1 MLNKTIK
8 FLSKKEDVGKRLDVV
23 IVNYLDNF
31 TRTSIKKLIEL
42 NKVKINDLVI
52 NSPSRKVK
60 DNDKILIN
68 LHYEKRK
75 NVIPS
80 NIDID
85 IIYEDK
91 DILIINKSPGMVVH
105 PGAGNFSNTLVNA
118 LIFKYKKNLSD
129 LNGETRPGIVHR
141 IDKETS
147 GILVIAKNN
156 YAHSELGKQFQN
168 HNIKRKYVA
177 LIWGVIRPLNGNIR
191 TLISRSK
198 KNRQLMSVS
207 DIKGKEAI
215 TNYKTKRIFNIKDIP
230 KISLVEFELET
241 GRTHQI
247 RVHMSYKGCP
257 ILGDKKYG
265 KRKTKFK
272 KLDKEFKDELTSINR
287 QILHAKTLGFEHPT
301 SKNFVN
307 FDTDLPKDFQ
317 KILDLLKKLSN

>member
-147 GILVIAKNN
+147 GILVVAKNN

-247 RVHMSYKGCP
+247 RVHMSYKGSP

-265 KRKTKFK
+265 KRKITFK
-272 KLDKEFKDELTSINR
+272 KLDKEFKDELASINR

>member
-52 NSPSRKVK
+52 NSPSRKIK

-177 LIWGVIRPLNGNIR
+177 LIWGVIRPLNGKIR

>member
-1 MLNKTIK
+1 
-8 FLSKKEDVGKRLDVV
+8 
-23 IVNYLDNF
+23 
-31 TRTSIKKLIEL
+31 
-42 NKVKINDLVI
+42 
-52 NSPSRKVK
+52 
-60 DNDKILIN
+60 
-68 LHYEKRK
+68 
-75 NVIPS
+75 
-80 NIDID
+80 
-85 IIYEDK
+85 
-91 DILIINKSPGMVVH
+91 
-105 PGAGNFSNTLVNA
+105 
-118 LIFKYKKNLSD
+118 
-129 LNGETRPGIVHR
+129 
-141 IDKETS
+141 
-147 GILVIAKNN
+147 
-156 YAHSELGKQFQN
+156 
-168 HNIKRKYVA
+168 
-177 LIWGVIRPLNGNIR
+177 
-191 TLISRSK
+191 
-198 KNRQLMSVS
+198 MSVS

>member
-177 LIWGVIRPLNGNIR
+177 LIWGVIRPLNGKIR

>member
-147 GILVIAKNN
+147 GILVVAKNN

>member
-1 MLNKTIK
+1 
-8 FLSKKEDVGKRLDVV
+8 
-23 IVNYLDNF
+23 
-31 TRTSIKKLIEL
+31 
-42 NKVKINDLVI
+42 
-52 NSPSRKVK
+52 
-60 DNDKILIN
+60 
-68 LHYEKRK
+68 
-75 NVIPS
+75 
-80 NIDID
+80 
-85 IIYEDK
+85 
-91 DILIINKSPGMVVH
+91 MVVH

-147 GILVIAKNN
+147 GILVVAKNN

-265 KRKTKFK
+265 KRKKKFK

>member
-8 FLSKKEDVGKRLDVV
+8 FSSKKEDVGKRLDIV

-52 NSPSRKVK
+52 NSPSRKIR

-68 LHYEKRK
+68 LDHEKRK

-156 YAHSELGKQFQN
+156 YSHSELGKQFQN

-177 LIWGVIRPLNGNIR
+177 LVWGVIRPLNGKIR

-207 DIKGKEAI
+207 DFKGKEAI
-215 TNYKTKRIFNIKDIP
+215 TNYKTKRIFNIKDVP
-230 KISLVEFELET
+230 KISLIEFELET

-307 FDTDLPKDFQ
+307 FDTNLPKDFQ
-317 KILDLLKKLSN
+317 KILNLLKKLSN

>member
-147 GILVIAKNN
+147 GILVVAKNN

-230 KISLVEFELET
+230 KISLIEFELET

-265 KRKTKFK
+265 KRKITFK

>member
-8 FLSKKEDVGKRLDVV
+8 FSSKKEDVGKRLDIV

-52 NSPSRKVK
+52 NSPSRKIR

-68 LHYEKRK
+68 LDHEKRK

-156 YAHSELGKQFQN
+156 YSHSELGKQFQN

-177 LIWGVIRPLNGNIR
+177 LVWGVIRPLNGKIR

-198 KNRQLMSVS
+198 K
-207 DIKGKEAI
+207 
-215 TNYKTKRIFNIKDIP
+215 
-230 KISLVEFELET
+230 
-241 GRTHQI
+241 
-247 RVHMSYKGCP
+247 
-257 ILGDKKYG
+257 
-265 KRKTKFK
+265 
-272 KLDKEFKDELTSINR
+272 
-287 QILHAKTLGFEHPT
+287 
-301 SKNFVN
+301 
-307 FDTDLPKDFQ
+307 
-317 KILDLLKKLSN
+317 

>member
-147 GILVIAKNN
+147 GILVVAKNN

-177 LIWGVIRPLNGNIR
+177 LIWGVIRPLNGKIR